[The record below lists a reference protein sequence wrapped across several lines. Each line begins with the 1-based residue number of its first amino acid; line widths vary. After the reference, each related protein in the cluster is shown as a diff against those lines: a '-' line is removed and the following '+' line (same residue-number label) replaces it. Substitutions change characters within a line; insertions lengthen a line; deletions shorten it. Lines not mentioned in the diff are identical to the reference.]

1 MHWMKL
7 IRGGEGGRVLNL
19 FLERFVFT
27 LNLTQSLAYEY
38 GTHSS
43 SHNIIMSPKKI
54 KKKFIVNIAKNIY

>member
-19 FLERFVFT
+19 FLEGFVFT

-43 SHNIIMSPKKI
+43 SHNIIMTQKI
-54 KKKFIVNIAKNIY
+54 NQQNFFVNITKYI